1 MTTGVPSSSVPAP
14 SLPMMMGNEIPS
26 RCDVIPRSVNRSWR
40 LRVACDT
47 FTRVHPSSTWGSG
60 CSPMRNAGSG
70 SSASAWVARTEN
82 ITISLPKE
90 ASPPYSRQLISDSR
104 HSAAVDDNFGSG
116 DGAGTGR
123 DEEGNEVR
131 HFLWL
136 CRAAKGN
143 AAERLHDNLLATF
156 EIGAGLLPEPLR
168 ERHSGFGLHP
178 ARRDAHHAG
187 AFRRNLFRQA
197 FAVRSERRLRGGI
210 GRRRSRQ
217 RKLVLDRGDMNND
230 TGSLLDHRRQERP
243 VDANSGHQILIQL
256 LRPLIVVDDGE
267 STRRCARSAHDID
280 DDVDPAELFRNR
292 GCQGGAAVCR
302 RKVRRDEMHTF
313 RQCLG
318 RGTGGRYYLDAD
330 VTQYGH
336 DGGPNALCATRD
348 KRTTVSELEVE
359 AHGMI
364 SSDAILSPSSPK
376 KNRRSTGLPGK
387 LPVRWLVMTVFP
399 SSCTDAKGSLVYV
412 YLPSAFHFLMAG

>member
-1 MTTGVPSSSVPAP
+1 MPPSDFMMICLPPSRSVPA
-14 SLPMMMGNEIPS
+14 
-26 RCDVIPRSVNRSWR
+26 C
-40 LRVACDT
+40 
-47 FTRVHPSSTWGSG
+47 
-60 CSPMRNAGSG
+60 
-70 SSASAWVARTEN
+70 SASRFASATAASVSTQPGETRTMRM
-82 ITISLPKE
+82 P
-90 ASPPYSRQLISDSR
+90 
-104 HSAAVDDNFGSG
+104 FGATSF
-116 DGAGTGR
+116 DR
-123 DEEGNEVR
+123 
-131 HFLWL
+131 LLL
-136 CRAAKGN
+136 C
-143 AAERLHDNLLATF
+143 T
-156 EIGAGLLPEPLR
+156 
-168 ERHSGFGLHP
+168 S
-178 ARRDAHHAG
+178 
-187 AFRRNLFRQA
+187 
-197 FAVRSERRLRGGI
+197 RRLRGGI
-210 GRRRSRQ
+210 GRRRSRK
-217 RKLVLDRGDMNND
+217 RKLVLDRSDMNND

-243 VDANSGHQILIQL
+243 VDANSGHQVLIQL

-280 DDVDPAELFRNR
+280 DDVDPAKLFRNR
-292 GCQGGAAVCR
+292 GCQGGAGVCR

-348 KRTTVSELEVE
+348 KRTTVSELKVE

-399 SSCTDAKGSLVYV
+399 SSCSDTKGSLVYV
-412 YLPSAFHFLMAG
+412 YLPSAFHFLMAAKPS